1 MGFPA
6 GIRPECVYLLNTV
19 KTKQSGAWKHAL
31 ATLLGVAALMTVYEG
46 CKESIFHG
54 TLTPW
59 ESHTITIIMTSL
71 FATLAGIMAHVR
83 ARSLLAKEREVELQ
97 FQKLQTVKLLLQAVN
112 HIVNN
117 FLNHFQL
124 LKLEMEE
131 TGKINEATLK
141 LLDESIEE
149 AGKQIRILESIKDPA
164 DKANYDTLY
173 PR

>member
-1 MGFPA
+1 
-6 GIRPECVYLLNTV
+6 
-19 KTKQSGAWKHAL
+19 
-31 ATLLGVAALMTVYEG
+31 MTMYEG

-59 ESHTITIIMTSL
+59 QSHSITIIVTSMLATFAVLMT
-71 FATLAGIMAHVR
+71 R
-83 ARSLLAKEREVELQ
+83 ARALALLAKEKEVELH
-97 FQKLQTVKLLLQAVN
+97 FQKLQTVRLLLEAVH

-124 LKLEMEE
+124 IKMEMEE

-164 DKANYDTLY
+164 DKANYDPIY
-173 PR
+173 PH